1 MAGTGWWRPVSD
13 GMRVWRRRVVTGA
26 VVDLAGGRVLAEW
39 RGRMPALLVGGCC
52 DGPVGG

>member
-13 GMRVWRRRVVTGA
+13 GMRVWHR
-26 VVDLAGGRVLAEW
+26 RVLAEW

-52 DGPVGG
+52 DGPVDG

>member
-1 MAGTGWWRPVSD
+1 
-13 GMRVWRRRVVTGA
+13 MRVWRRRVATVA